1 MSFARSARTP
11 LRPAI
16 EMMVALGLLVY
27 FGYHTISGE
36 RGIVALSRQ
45 HLVIGELQSELAAL
59 RSERAR
65 LERRVR
71 LLRPESVDPDML
83 GERAREMLYLS
94 RPEEFV
100 VFETGP

>member
-1 MSFARSARTP
+1 MPFALSARTP
-11 LRPAI
+11 LRAAV

-36 RGIVALSRQ
+36 RGIVALSSQ
-45 HLVIGELQSELAAL
+45 HRVIGDLQSELAAL
-59 RSERAR
+59 RAERGR

-83 GERAREMLYLS
+83 GERAREMLFLS
-94 RPEEFV
+94 RPDELV
-100 VFETGP
+100 VFGTGP